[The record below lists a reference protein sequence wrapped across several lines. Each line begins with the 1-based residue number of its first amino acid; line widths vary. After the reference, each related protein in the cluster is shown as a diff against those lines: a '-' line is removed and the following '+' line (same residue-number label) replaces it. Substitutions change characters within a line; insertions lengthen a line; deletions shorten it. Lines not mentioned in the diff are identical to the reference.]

1 MMKFTPITRMSLGL
15 VLLTVSVLIAAN
27 WLGLTPDKREAY
39 LDARVKVAETVAV
52 QVSKLAENDQNQVI
66 STILT
71 SLYERNDDITAISL
85 KLTNGRIL
93 ADSGKTEGV
102 WDSSLGKTSTPT
114 RVLVPIYSGKYE
126 WGQIVI
132 QFTPLDKIHFLGFMV
147 SPVIL
152 LLLFTAIF
160 GFALYYFFL
169 KRALSYLDPASVIP
183 ERVKTAM
190 DIFSEGVMILDKN
203 ERIVMINSSFAGI
216 TETSQSKILGK
227 KPSTLQWAFTNEKIK
242 DHAYPW
248 TDAINESDT
257 QKAIGLSLKTN
268 SGITRNFTVNSA
280 PILDPEGNNQGVLT
294 TFDDITKLERRNI
307 QLSTMVDKLKTSQEE
322 VQHKNQELEV
332 LASQD
337 SLTGC
342 LNRRS
347 FFEIMEESLKKSNSS
362 DTTLSCIML
371 DIDFFKAV
379 NDNYG
384 HGVGD
389 NVIRRVSEILII
401 FLREDDHVCRYGGE
415 EFCLLLENTN
425 TEQALLFAERI
436 RRNIEKINFSDDPA
450 STDLK
455 VTASLGIS
463 DSSFG
468 GKTPSE
474 IINQADYA
482 LYGAKESGRNK
493 VVLWSSM
500 LKSDS
505 ELTNEKTKKPVTEAK
520 STDDRDKNTRA
531 ADKHRQNVADGKPT
545 VNDAILTNLPGR
557 TDFLSMINES
567 IDRPLTKNQH
577 SAILFID
584 IDNFKRINNALG
596 YDVGDRIL
604 HDKCK
609 RLSQLLRSSDKLST
623 LSSQTDSPTIS
634 RLSGDQFGVLIN
646 NIPELTT
653 TSSIASRI
661 ISKLAEPY
669 HIDEHVIY
677 ATCSIGISTFPHDGD
692 HSEKLL
698 MNAEIAM
705 NRVKSV
711 SGNGYHFYAHETAD
725 DTAEILDME
734 GELRAALTNN
744 EMSIYYQPKVN
755 ILTEKIVGME
765 ALLRWKHPTRGL
777 ITPNVFLPI
786 AEKTGIIH
794 ELGIWVFRE
803 VCKQAKEWDN
813 QGIQDFTIAI
823 NISATQ
829 FMRSDFVG
837 QIVSILNNTRV
848 DPKLLEIEITENTVL
863 HDVDTVTSII
873 AQLRSLGISSSLDDF
888 GTGYSSLHYIKKFT
902 IDSLKID
909 ISFINN
915 ITSDPDD
922 VAIVSAIIA
931 MAHAMNVKVIAEGV
945 ENKEQL
951 NLLKELGCDEIQ
963 GYVYSRAKPKDE
975 ATLLL
980 RSNIISRDPEHERQ
994 LASDLA
1000 IQKRRKVILA
1010 SK

>member
-1 MMKFTPITRMSLGL
+1 MSLGL
-15 VLLTVSVLIAAN
+15 VLLTVSVLITAN

-39 LDARVKVAETVAV
+39 LDARVKIAETVAV
-52 QVSKLAENDQNQVI
+52 QVSKLAEHEQNQII
-66 STILT
+66 STVLT
-71 SLYERNDDITAISL
+71 SLYERNDDITALSL

-93 ADSGKTEGV
+93 AESGKTEGV
-102 WDSSLGKTSTPT
+102 WNSSLGETSTPT

-132 QFTPLDKIHFLGFMV
+132 QFTPLDKIRFLGFMV

-152 LLLFTAIF
+152 LLLFTGII

-169 KRALSYLDPASVIP
+169 KRALRYLDPASVIP

-203 ERIVMINSSFAGI
+203 ERIVMINSSFAEI

-227 KPSTLQWAFTNEKIK
+227 KPSTLQWDFTNKKIK

-248 TDAINESDT
+248 TDAINKSDT

-268 SGITRNFTVNSA
+268 SGITRNFMVNSA
-280 PILDPEGNNQGVLT
+280 PILDPDGNNQGVLT

-307 QLSTMVDKLKTSQEE
+307 QLSTMVDQLKTTQEE
-322 VQHKNQELEV
+322 VQHKNEELEV

-347 FFEIMEESLKKSNSS
+347 FFEIMEESIKKTNSS
-362 DTTLSCIML
+362 NTTLSCIML

-379 NDNYG
+379 NDTYG

-389 NVIRRVSEILII
+389 NVIRRVSEVLII
-401 FLREDDHVCRYGGE
+401 FLREGDYVCRYGGE

-425 TEQALLFAERI
+425 TEQAVLFAERI

-455 VTASLGIS
+455 VTVSLGIS

-505 ELTNEKTKKPVTEAK
+505 ELANEKNQAK
-520 STDDRDKNTRA
+520 VSVDKEVVSRDKNSRA
-531 ADKHRQNVADGKPT
+531 TDKIHKNISDSKPAE
-545 VNDAILTNLPGR
+545 NDAILTNLPGR
-557 TDFLSMINES
+557 GEFLSMISDS
-567 IDRPLTKNQH
+567 IDRPLKQDHH

-604 HDKCK
+604 HDKCQ
-609 RLSQLLRSSDKLST
+609 RLSRLLRSSDKLST
-623 LSSQTDSPTIS
+623 LNSQIDSPTIS
-634 RLSGDQFGVLIN
+634 RLSGDQFGVLIQ
-646 NIPELTT
+646 NIPALATT
-653 TSSIASRI
+653 RSIASRI
-661 ISKLAEPY
+661 ITNLAEPY
-669 HIDEHVIY
+669 HIDEHIIY

-692 HSEKLL
+692 NPETLL
-698 MNAEIAM
+698 MSAEIAM
-705 NRVKSV
+705 NRIKAV
-711 SGNGYHFYAHETAD
+711 SGNGYHFYADETAE

-734 GELRAALTNN
+734 GELRAALINS

-755 ILTEKIVGME
+755 ILTEEIVGME
-765 ALLRWKHPTRGL
+765 ALLRWKHPTKGL
-777 ITPNVFLPI
+777 ILPNVFLPL
-786 AEKTGIIH
+786 AEKTGLIH

-813 QGIQDFTIAI
+813 QGLEGFTIAV

-829 FMRSDFVG
+829 FMRSDFLG
-837 QIVSILNNTRV
+837 QIVSTLNNTRV
-848 DPKLLEIEITENTVL
+848 NPKLLEIEITENTVL

-873 AQLRSLGISSSLDDF
+873 SELRLLGISSSLDDF

-915 ITSDPDD
+915 ITTDTDD
-922 VAIVSAIIA
+922 VAIVTAIIA
-931 MAHAMNVKVIAEGV
+931 MAHAMHVRVIAEGV
-945 ENKEQL
+945 ENNEQL
-951 NLLKELGCDEIQ
+951 KLLKELGCDEIQ
-963 GYVYSRAKPKDE
+963 GYIYSRAKPKEE

-980 RSNIISRDPEHERQ
+980 KSNIIPHESKSNDQ
-994 LASDLA
+994 SNSDQIIDIRHQA
-1000 IQKRRKVILA
+1000 QQA

>member
-1 MMKFTPITRMSLGL
+1 MINFTPITRMSLGL
-15 VLLTVSVLIAAN
+15 VLLTISVLITAN

-39 LDARVKVAETVAV
+39 LDARIKVAETVAV
-52 QVSKLAENDQNQVI
+52 QVSKLAEHEQNQI
-66 STILT
+66 INDILT
-71 SLYERNDDITAISL
+71 SLFQRNDDITAISL
-85 KLTNGRIL
+85 KLTNGRVL
-93 ADSGKTEGV
+93 ADAGKTEGV
-102 WDSSLGKTSTPT
+102 WDSSLGETSTPT

-132 QFTPLDKIHFLGFMV
+132 QFTPLDKINFLGFMV

-152 LLLFTAIF
+152 LLLFTGIF

-203 ERIVMINSSFAGI
+203 ERIVMINSSFAEI

-227 KPSTLQWAFTNEKIK
+227 KPSTLQWVFTNEKIK

-268 SGITRNFTVNSA
+268 SGINRNFMVNSA
-280 PILDPEGNNQGVLT
+280 PILDPDGNNQGVLT

-307 QLSTMVDKLKTSQEE
+307 QLSTMVEQLKTSQEE
-322 VQHKNQELEV
+322 VQHKNEELEV

-362 DTTLSCIML
+362 KTTLSCIML

-401 FLREDDHVCRYGGE
+401 FLREGDFVCRYGGE

-436 RRNIEKINFSDDPA
+436 RRNIEKINFSDDPT

-505 ELTNEKTKKPVTEAK
+505 ELAEEKTPEPVSVDENTE
-520 STDDRDKNTRA
+520 SRDKNTRV
-531 ADKHRQNVADGKPT
+531 ADKVLENISDNKPT

-557 TDFLSMINES
+557 ADFLSMITGS
-567 IDRPLTKNQH
+567 IDNPLNKNHH

-623 LSSQTDSPTIS
+623 LSSKIDSPTIS

-669 HIDEHVIY
+669 HIDEHIIY
-677 ATCSIGISTFPHDGD
+677 ATCSVGISTFPNDGD
-692 HSEKLL
+692 NSETLL

-705 NRVKSV
+705 NRVKAI

-725 DTAEILDME
+725 DTVEILDME

-765 ALLRWKHPTRGL
+765 ALLRWKHPTKGL
-777 ITPNVFLPI
+777 ILPSVFLPI
-786 AEKTGIIH
+786 AEKTGLIH

-803 VCKQAKEWDN
+803 VCKQAKEWDS
-813 QGIQDFTIAI
+813 QGIEDFTIAV

-837 QIVSILNNTRV
+837 QIVSTLNNTRV
-848 DPKLLEIEITENTVL
+848 NPKLLEIEITENTVL
-863 HDVDTVTSII
+863 HDIDTVSSII
-873 AQLRSLGISSSLDDF
+873 SQMRSLGISSSLDDF

-915 ITSDPDD
+915 ITTDPDD
-922 VAIVSAIIA
+922 VAIVTAIIA
-931 MAHAMNVKVIAEGV
+931 MAHAMHVKVIAEGV
-945 ENKEQL
+945 ENREQL
-951 NLLKELGCDEIQ
+951 SLLKELGCDEIQ
-963 GYVYSRAKPKDE
+963 GYIYSRAKPKDE

-980 RSNIISRDPEHERQ
+980 RSNVISRDPENIRQ
-994 LASDLA
+994 LSNDLTN
-1000 IQKRRKVILA
+1000 QKRRKVILA